1 MFKKDHF
8 TFGLVLGLIAP
19 LAGLLLF
26 KLTKFE
32 SFTFRDTL
40 YFMLNESGYRTLTA
54 TLSVSLLA
62 NATLFTIYINK
73 KVDKTAKGIF
83 VTTLVYGLFI
93 LLIKTFY

>member
-1 MFKKDHF
+1 MFKKDQF
-8 TFGLVLGLIAP
+8 TIWLVLGLKAT
-19 LAGLLLF
+19 LSGLLLF